1 MNILSIDFYINKTFQ
16 LTIIRFELV
25 PDPKTKIDAS
35 KFFEIVPK
43 QGGLPA
49 GGDRN
54 AQATSV
60 TVSNSIVDC
69 ILIE

>member
-1 MNILSIDFYINKTFQ
+1 M
-16 LTIIRFELV
+16 IIRFELAA
-25 PDPKTKIDAS
+25 DPKSKVDAS

-43 QGGLPA
+43 QGSLPA

-60 TVSNSIVDC
+60 TVSHWSGAHGDIHSFPLEDYLQTNF
-69 ILIE
+69 